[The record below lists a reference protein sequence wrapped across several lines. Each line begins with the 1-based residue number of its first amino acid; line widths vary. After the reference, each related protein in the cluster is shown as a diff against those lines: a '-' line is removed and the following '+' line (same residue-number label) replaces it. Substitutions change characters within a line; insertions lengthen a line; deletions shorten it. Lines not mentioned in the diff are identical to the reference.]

1 MINYSFI
8 HQLLHEIFLGNK
20 LIKKSI
26 FELEKIIFL
35 KKNNIKNNKHI
46 FITGMPRS
54 GTTALLNV
62 LNKKTDLC
70 SLKYKNMPF
79 VMGPNISKFFK
90 SKKLISDLNQIK
102 EVKNFSFKME
112 KNGILNIYIY
122 EVTPFMVWRFW
133 VWYWDGTTC

>member
-62 LNKKTDLC
+62 LNKK
-70 SLKYKNMPF
+70 SILKY
-79 VMGPNISKFFK
+79 
-90 SKKLISDLNQIK
+90 LN
-102 EVKNFSFKME
+102 
-112 KNGILNIYIY
+112 
-122 EVTPFMVWRFW
+122 
-133 VWYWDGTTC
+133 

>member
-1 MINYSFI
+1 MINYSLI

-26 FELEKIIFL
+26 FEIEKIIFL
-35 KKNNIKNNKHI
+35 KKNDIKNNKHI

-62 LNKKTDLC
+62 LNKKNDLC

-79 VMGPNISKFFK
+79 VMGPNISKIFK
-90 SKKLISDLNQIK
+90 SKKIIK
-102 EVKNFSFKME
+102 S
-112 KNGILNIYIY
+112 
-122 EVTPFMVWRFW
+122 
-133 VWYWDGTTC
+133 